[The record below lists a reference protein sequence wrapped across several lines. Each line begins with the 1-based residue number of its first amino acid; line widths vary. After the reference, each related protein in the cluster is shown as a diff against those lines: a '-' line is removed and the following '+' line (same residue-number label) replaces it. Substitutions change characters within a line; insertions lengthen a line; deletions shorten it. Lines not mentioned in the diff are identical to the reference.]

1 MMLPSD
7 HNLPLARA
15 HLALSGLAI
24 GDAIGGFFE
33 FSQGK
38 ESHFIRSR
46 KLPEG
51 PWHWTDDTQMA
62 SSVFAVLRQSS
73 KVDQDLLA
81 TSLAYRYERSRGYG
95 MTTRATLRRI
105 RQNKTWSEQANVIFR
120 GEGSYGNGGASR
132 VPPLGAYFA
141 DNLSEVATQAK
152 LSAEVT
158 HAHPESIAGTIAV
171 ASATALAWQL
181 RSEKDMSRQIFLE
194 RIIACVPES
203 QVRDKLAQ
211 ARDLENDLPVH
222 EAANVLGN
230 GQSAT
235 VQTTVPFALW
245 CASDFSSDFANTI
258 WKTLEGQGDCDTI
271 CAIVGGIT
279 AMHVGYEGIPS
290 TWRESCEPIPPWV
303 FDEAIIPIDS
313 LPSATG

>member
-1 MMLPSD
+1 MVFHSD
-7 HNLPLARA
+7 PNMPLTRA
-15 HLALSGLAI
+15 HLALTGLAI
-24 GDAIGGFFE
+24 GDAIGAFFE
-33 FSQGK
+33 FSQGRP
-38 ESHFIRSR
+38 SHFIASR

-51 PWHWTDDTQMA
+51 IWYWTDDTQMA
-62 SSVFAVLRQSS
+62 LSIFAVLRQCTG
-73 KVDQDLLA
+73 VDQDLLA
-81 TSLAYRYERSRGYG
+81 ASLAFRYERSRGYG
-95 MTTRATLRRI
+95 MTTRAILQRI
-105 RQNKTWSEQANVIFR
+105 RQNKTWREQANAIFR
-120 GEGSYGNGGASR
+120 GEGSYGNGAASR

-141 DNLSEVATQAK
+141 DNLAEVATQAK

-181 RSEKDMSRQIFLE
+181 RLEQEIPRQIFLE
-194 RIIACVPES
+194 QIIDRVPNG
-203 QVRDKLAQ
+203 QVRDKLVQ
-211 ARDLENDLPVH
+211 ARNLENDMSVR
-222 EAANVLGN
+222 EAANLLGN

-279 AMHVGYEGIPS
+279 AMRVGREGIPLD
-290 TWRESCEPIPPWV
+290 WQQSCELLPQWAFDGTILSLTEFPP
-303 FDEAIIPIDS
+303 DK
-313 LPSATG
+313 